1 MAETFNPDSLDELPL
16 SDYEKGY
23 LTAFY
28 EGYLEM
34 QEYKCPNGTW
44 FEHLLDGENEWVGA
58 IVGDRHFD
66 LCMHFDLKPDPNYLD
81 ELCINEEYIKDLIVL
96 VYECHPD
103 GTGDYSADT
112 SIEYYLK
119 GASNANF

>member
-1 MAETFNPDSLDELPL
+1 MV
-16 SDYEKGY
+16 
-23 LTAFY
+23 
-28 EGYLEM
+28 
-34 QEYKCPNGTW
+34 C
-44 FEHLLDGENEWVGA
+44 
-58 IVGDRHFD
+58 DRHFD